1 MSATG
6 YFKVPTRGA
15 RAIDEVVPFDGRDLE
30 SVTAAWVFAQDLR
43 SARGYPARD
52 LLGVG
57 GEPKKVVRWGA
68 IQVDGPWSRAPRID
82 Q

>member
-6 YFKVPTRGA
+6 YFKVPIRGVP
-15 RAIDEVVPFDGRDLE
+15 AIDEVVPFDGRDLE
-30 SVTAAWVFAQDLR
+30 SITRAWVFAQDLR
-43 SARGYPARD
+43 FARD
-52 LLGVG
+52 GQ
-57 GEPKKVVRWGA
+57 KVVRWGA